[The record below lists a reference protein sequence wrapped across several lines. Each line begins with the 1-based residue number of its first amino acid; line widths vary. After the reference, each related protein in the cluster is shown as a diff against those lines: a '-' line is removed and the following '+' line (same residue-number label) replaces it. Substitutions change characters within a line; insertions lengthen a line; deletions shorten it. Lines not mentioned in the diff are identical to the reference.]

1 MIHNGI
7 EYAIMQMMAEGYD
20 MLRKLYNL
28 SASDIGKIFEKY
40 NT

>member
-28 SASDIGKIFEKY
+28 SALEISAIFEKY
-40 NT
+40 NS